1 MGRFGEAP
9 NATVPTHILRITRTH
24 HTCATRMVEVL
35 DRAQRNRHLIT
46 FDAAEFFSTFA
57 PAVANAPDHSTILS
71 PVGELDRETRV
82 DRTASIHPAMA
93 GIAAAQV
100 QPPRSIDVRTLLY
113 LK

>member
-1 MGRFGEAP
+1 MPIEHVSGTG
-9 NATVPTHILRITRTH
+9 LSY
-24 HTCATRMVEVL
+24 
-35 DRAQRNRHLIT
+35 HLIT
-46 FDAAEFFSTFA
+46 FDAAEFFRTFA

-93 GIAAAQV
+93 GIGRSSATCGRSSARSRPAV